1 MNSNEIDIIINKLFL
16 IKDSKIHSIGT
27 EEYGNV
33 WVKFIDEFGKI
44 YILLMRTFFRF
55 CKSEKILITDLDKY
69 QASDVFKL
77 NPDYDEWNYDFKTP
91 DSSILHEWLDN
102 NEEELMINLKVQ
114 DIQINIFG
122 DLQIQFN
129 NDITLTVYLGTTNNE
144 ECWYFF
150 EDGADKMQDFIVHG
164 IGITPSEEKI

>member
-102 NEEELMINLKVQ
+102 NEE
-114 DIQINIFG
+114 
-122 DLQIQFN
+122 
-129 NDITLTVYLGTTNNE
+129 
-144 ECWYFF
+144 CWYFF